1 MSAAPAAVATSGVLH
16 AVEHLSTGVVEFLA
30 QATRELLQGG
40 VRQTVVYANHGR
52 APRRDLPARFDPRV
66 RLVPIERPSGRWH
79 WAFARALRDELSAR
93 PYDAVHLHAGK
104 AGFVG
109 RLALGGLPSHPPVYY
124 TPHGLTGVHSRRALA
139 SLIGGWLERL
149 AVYHACHPV
158 GYGHGEARALER
170 LTRRSASVLEDAV
183 DAAYFEIPRAPDPL
197 PRVLTIGTRNDGVGA
212 RRLADLAARFHFTGE
227 PVHFVWAGHGESHVE
242 QPLKAAGVEIIGP
255 LDEPALRSQL
265 AHAHIYLQTSAR
277 RDTRDPSVARAMA
290 SGLPCVVAGL
300 PGSHDLVSHEL
311 TGLLGADVS
320 ALAEQ
325 VKRLLDHPARAR
337 ELGDSARREARQRFH
352 PQRFRHALLA
362 LYRLDIER
370 LPAPDMAGTRAF
382 DPTSP

>member
-1 MSAAPAAVATSGVLH
+1 MSATPAVATSGVLH
-16 AVEHLSTGVVEFLA
+16 AVEHLSSSVVDFLA

-40 VRQTVVYANHGR
+40 VRQTVVYASHGR
-52 APRRDLPARFDPRV
+52 PAPPRDLPARFDPRV

-79 WAFARALRDELSAR
+79 WAFARALCDELSAR

-109 RLALGGLPSHPPVYY
+109 RLALGSLPSHPPVYY

-139 SLIGGWLERL
+139 SLLGGWLERL

-158 GYGHGEARALER
+158 GCGHGEARALER

-183 DAAYFEIPRAPDPL
+183 DAAYFELALTPDSR
-197 PRVLTIGTRNDGVGA
+197 PRVLTIGGRGDIVGA
-212 RRLADLAARFHFTGE
+212 RRLAELAARFHFAGE
-227 PVHFVWAGHGESHVE
+227 PVHFVWAGHGESRLE
-242 QPLKAAGVEIIGP
+242 QPLAAAGVEIVGP
-255 LDEPALRSQL
+255 LDDCALRTQL
-265 AHAHIYLQTSAR
+265 ARAHVYLHTSR
-277 RDTRDPSVARAMA
+277 RDARGTGVSRAMA
-290 SGLPCVVAGL
+290 AGLPCVVAGV
-300 PGSHDLVSHEL
+300 PGSHDLVSHQL

-362 LYRLDIER
+362 LYRLDVDR
-370 LPAPDMAGTRAF
+370 LPAPDSARAGAF
-382 DPTSP
+382 DLPAS